1 MATNANDAD
10 FEVTLPESAE
20 HRQQGKFQPFKR
32 LFRKKKKRES
42 AADFEEAGIKCS
54 QSTGDVT
61 NGIVSDDEETNQH
74 LRAVNTL
81 GSRAFSHESIF
92 ICEETS
98 RIDTMSQENVSD
110 KVRDLQRQIAQNIKF
125 GQKLSSPRK
134 SEDAGD
140 SSDEEEAPGRP
151 LQVLAQVE
159 VEPVGAAG
167 AVQPAVLDRAE
178 GGTQTTV
185 LKSPRTKRA
194 IPPAGTI
201 ESINLDAVP
210 LSLTCLDST
219 AAKHK
224 LSIKPKNQRIS
235 RKHRRFTQDL
245 QEVSTPGVLQEDI
258 EPQAPGDGG
267 GSTLKCEEPLW
278 SEDELPIGS
287 PDKSKKPKLNDEA
300 QLLEDAWAVEERQT
314 TRTQE
319 VLEENRKTEVR
330 ELRNMEE
337 DHQRKAEELRLQ
349 KEKKRKEER
358 EEMESRSKEEKRR
371 IKSEEEV
378 KRQQELEVELLNLEK
393 ERKLIEEEERRTLRD
408 LEEQSRQQREVQR
421 QDENRIPKK
430 DDKEQKLEEKRR
442 INEVELLSQD
452 KERQK
457 REQNGQGDQP
467 AERSKLSVKVA
478 SQEEGMA
485 RTKVPAEDTA
495 DSATWKQKAE
505 ELRWKEMDEKQRPFT
520 FKVSSGEKQILFQR
534 VNLSPV
540 TPSRPQGNHTDFKE
554 TKTLPTGTGDSPVL
568 PCSLFVP
575 HTAILVTGA
584 QLCGAAVN
592 LDQIKD
598 PACKSLLGLTE
609 DKKAISIP
617 LSKGPVKTSA
627 ERKSGKTKSLN
638 ESSADQSSSA
648 MLAEW
653 ASIRSKIFK
662 RTENGDDP
670 DQSLQHQN
678 QPPSEDPSQKS
689 LSGVHG
695 NLRKTMSVNAKFS
708 ITPARQ
714 KFPDS
719 SRASEEEQQKER
731 QGGQAE
737 PSSDTGVPLPDY
749 PTSEAQNRT
758 SKTVRILDRTEGC
771 MFAKDLPSF
780 LVPSPPQSSLRSR
793 SQSEAGNPVL
803 CDSGW
808 DGKPL
813 SSEDKASP
821 FGVKLRRTNYSL
833 RFRSEQP
840 VEKRKKRYS
849 AGDSF
854 DGIPSPL
861 TPIDPDSSEKSSPS
875 SPLRD
880 GITQLG
886 YTGVTVESKVP
897 ADQAPV
903 PAMRGDSERHHPRQL
918 HSKPAIAPKPCS
930 SSTPPPSPQV
940 KGQAAALSAAATAST
955 RQGSQEQDSS
965 TGLLAKARLE
975 EEGPKERKSFFPSI
989 SIPWREKGDRRV
1001 EAIKREKPFLQSRH
1015 SLDSGR
1021 VEQTGPHVTEHE
1033 RQKEKE
1039 AGPLWITL
1047 ALQKQKGFRDQQQSR
1062 EDRRQ
1067 MREARLAEKQSKEE
1081 QSGCSSPESREGS
1094 SIGSDGGGLAQ
1105 KGGECDRAGGVL
1117 GLFERREQL
1126 RKANTL
1132 PSSVDAA
1139 DPTPA
1144 APPAKD
1150 AVKRFP
1156 CVESAQ
1162 VCTEPA
1168 WLALAKRKAKAW
1180 SDCPQI
1186 IK

>member
-32 LFRKKKKRES
+32 LFRKKKKRE
-42 AADFEEAGIKCS
+42 ATADFEEAGIKCS

-61 NGIVSDDEETNQH
+61 NGILSDDEETNQH

-81 GSRAFSHESIF
+81 GSRAISHESIF

-110 KVRDLQRQIAQNIKF
+110 KVRDLQ
-125 GQKLSSPRK
+125 
-134 SEDAGD
+134 
-140 SSDEEEAPGRP
+140 
-151 LQVLAQVE
+151 
-159 VEPVGAAG
+159 G
-167 AVQPAVLDRAE
+167 AVQTGVLDRAE
-178 GGTQTTV
+178 GGTQATV

-224 LSIKPKNQRIS
+224 LSIKPKNQRVS

-245 QEVSTPGVLQEDI
+245 QEVSMPGVLQEDT
-258 EPQAPGDGG
+258 EPQTPGDGG
-267 GSTLKCEEPLW
+267 GFTLKCEEPLW

-287 PDKSKKPKLNDEA
+287 PEKSKKPKLNDEA
-300 QLLEDAWAVEERQT
+300 QLLEDEWAVEERQT
-314 TRTQE
+314 SRTQE
-319 VLEENRKTEVR
+319 VLEENRKTEDR
-330 ELRNMEE
+330 ELRKMEE

-349 KEKKRKEER
+349 KEKKKKEEK

-371 IKSEEEV
+371 IKNEEEV

-408 LEEQSRQQREVQR
+408 LEEQSRQQREAQR
-421 QDENRIPKK
+421 QEENRIPKK
-430 DDKEQKLEEKRR
+430 DNKEQKLEEKRR
-442 INEVELLSQD
+442 INEVELQSQD
-452 KERQK
+452 NERQK
-457 REQNGQGDQP
+457 REQNGQGNQP
-467 AERSKLSVKVA
+467 AEQSKLTGA
-478 SQEEGMA
+478 SQEEGMG
-485 RTKVPAEDTA
+485 RTEASPEDTA

-540 TPSRPQGNHTDFKE
+540 TPSRPQGNQTDFKE
-554 TKTLPTGTGDSPVL
+554 TKTPPTRTGESPTL

-609 DKKAISIP
+609 DKKAISLP

-662 RTENGDDP
+662 RTENGDDL
-670 DQSLQHQN
+670 DQNIQHQN
-678 QPPSEDPSQKS
+678 QPPSEDLSQKS

-731 QGGQAE
+731 QGGQVE
-737 PSSDTGVPLPDY
+737 PSPDTGVPLPDY

-758 SKTVRILDRTEGC
+758 GKTVRIQDRTEGC

-803 CDSGW
+803 CDSSW
-808 DGKPL
+808 DSKPL

-880 GITQLG
+880 GINQLG
-886 YTGVTVESKVP
+886 YTGITTESKFP
-897 ADQAPV
+897 AEQAPV
-903 PAMRGDSERHHPRQL
+903 PATRGDSERHHPKQL

-940 KGQAAALSAAATAST
+940 KGQAAALSAAATASA
-955 RQGSQEQDSS
+955 RQESQEQDSS

-1001 EAIKREKPFLQSRH
+1001 EVIKREKPFLQSRH

-1021 VEQTGPHVTEHE
+1021 IEQTRPHVTEHE
-1033 RQKEKE
+1033 RQPEKE
-1039 AGPLWITL
+1039 TGPLWITL
-1047 ALQKQKGFRDQQQSR
+1047 ALQKQKGFREQQQSR
-1062 EDRRQ
+1062 EERRQ

-1081 QSGCSSPESREGS
+1081 QGRQTDFTAGPLGKALNQKQLLQGLADPAFTKESGCSSPESRE
-1094 SIGSDGGGLAQ
+1094 GSDGGGLAQ
-1105 KGGECDRAGGVL
+1105 KGGECGRGCGAL

-1132 PSSVDAA
+1132 PSTVDAA
-1139 DPTPA
+1139 DSTPA
-1144 APPAKD
+1144 APPVKD

>member
-1 MATNANDAD
+1 
-10 FEVTLPESAE
+10 
-20 HRQQGKFQPFKR
+20 
-32 LFRKKKKRES
+32 
-42 AADFEEAGIKCS
+42 
-54 QSTGDVT
+54 
-61 NGIVSDDEETNQH
+61 
-74 LRAVNTL
+74 
-81 GSRAFSHESIF
+81 
-92 ICEETS
+92 
-98 RIDTMSQENVSD
+98 MSQENVSD

-125 GQKLSSPRK
+125 GQKPSSPRK

-140 SSDEEEAPGRP
+140 SSDEEEVPGRP

-167 AVQPAVLDRAE
+167 AVQTGVLDRAE
-178 GGTQTTV
+178 GGTQATV

-224 LSIKPKNQRIS
+224 LSIKPKNQRVS
-235 RKHRRFTQDL
+235 RKHRRFTQ
-245 QEVSTPGVLQEDI
+245 
-258 EPQAPGDGG
+258 
-267 GSTLKCEEPLW
+267 
-278 SEDELPIGS
+278 
-287 PDKSKKPKLNDEA
+287 KPKLNDEA
-300 QLLEDAWAVEERQT
+300 QLLEDEWAVEERQT
-314 TRTQE
+314 SRTQE
-319 VLEENRKTEVR
+319 VLEENRKTEDR
-330 ELRNMEE
+330 ELRKMEE

-349 KEKKRKEER
+349 KEKKKKEEK

-371 IKSEEEV
+371 IKNEEEV

-408 LEEQSRQQREVQR
+408 LEEQSRQQREAQR
-421 QDENRIPKK
+421 QEENRIPKK
-430 DDKEQKLEEKRR
+430 DNKEQKLEEKRR
-442 INEVELLSQD
+442 INEVELQSQD
-452 KERQK
+452 NERQK
-457 REQNGQGDQP
+457 REQNGQGNQP
-467 AERSKLSVKVA
+467 AEQSKLTGA
-478 SQEEGMA
+478 SQEEGMG
-485 RTKVPAEDTA
+485 RTEASPEDTA

-540 TPSRPQGNHTDFKE
+540 TPSRPQGNQTDFKE
-554 TKTLPTGTGDSPVL
+554 TKTPPTRTGESPTL

-609 DKKAISIP
+609 DKKAISLP

-662 RTENGDDP
+662 RTENGDDL
-670 DQSLQHQN
+670 DQNIQHQN
-678 QPPSEDPSQKS
+678 QPPSEDLSQKS

-731 QGGQAE
+731 QGGQVE
-737 PSSDTGVPLPDY
+737 PSPDTGVPLPDY

-758 SKTVRILDRTEGC
+758 GKTVRIQDRTEGC

-803 CDSGW
+803 CDSSW
-808 DGKPL
+808 DSKPL

-880 GITQLG
+880 GINQLG
-886 YTGVTVESKVP
+886 YTGITTESKFP
-897 ADQAPV
+897 AEQAPV
-903 PAMRGDSERHHPRQL
+903 PATRGDSERHHPKQL

-940 KGQAAALSAAATAST
+940 KGQAAALSAAATASA
-955 RQGSQEQDSS
+955 RQESQEQDSS

-1001 EAIKREKPFLQSRH
+1001 EVIKRKPFLQSRH

-1021 VEQTGPHVTEHE
+1021 IEQTRPHVTEHE
-1033 RQKEKE
+1033 RQPEKE
-1039 AGPLWITL
+1039 TGPLWITL
-1047 ALQKQKGFRDQQQSR
+1047 ALQKQKGFREQQQSR
-1062 EDRRQ
+1062 EERRQ

-1081 QSGCSSPESREGS
+1081 Q
-1094 SIGSDGGGLAQ
+1094 
-1105 KGGECDRAGGVL
+1105 
-1117 GLFERREQL
+1117 
-1126 RKANTL
+1126 
-1132 PSSVDAA
+1132 DAA
-1139 DPTPA
+1139 DSTPA
-1144 APPAKD
+1144 APPVKD